1 MMGPET
7 INTLAQG
14 SAERLLQSLLEGS
27 ALAAFAWA
35 LLRVWPRPNAAT
47 RFAVWFATLIAT
59 ALLPWTSG
67 WSAQFSGKSLISVPE
82 RWALYFAG
90 AWMVVALILLAR
102 VLAGYLQLRRL
113 RASCRVV
120 QAEELDPA
128 AARCFDTAP
137 SRRKVQLLSSEA
149 SEVPTAIGFL
159 HPAIILPERLLQ
171 ELSPEDLGQVLLH
184 EMAHLRRGDDWTNA
198 VQQIVKAIFCFHP
211 AVWWVEQR
219 LSLEREMACDDAVLA
234 ATSSPRAYAE
244 CLARLAENSVLRR
257 GISLA
262 QGAVGQVRQL
272 TARVSRILDVERPSM
287 PGPRKWAVS
296 LVGSFAVICA
306 GVAWHAPRLVSFA
319 APLAQAQHY
328 APADAVAGR
337 ELYAPAIAARYVPD
351 ASRAQFT
358 PAKQAESAALA
369 RKVAC
374 KRRASMAAR
383 LKSQRPAERTGVL
396 QAKAAV
402 PQPAERTGVLQAK
415 AAVPQPARVVM
426 VYFVE
431 AQDAA
436 TGATWR
442 MCVWTVVAPA
452 PEQVHKSI

>member
-7 INTLAQG
+7 INILAQG

-59 ALLPWTSG
+59 ALLPWASG
-67 WSAQFSGKSLISVPE
+67 WSAPAQFSGKSLISVPE

-90 AWMVVALILLAR
+90 AWMVVALVLLAR

-306 GVAWHAPRLVSFA
+306 AVAWHAPRLVSFA

-358 PAKQAESAALA
+358 PAKQAEPAAPA
-369 RKVAC
+369 RRVAC

-383 LKSQRPAERTGVL
+383 LKSQR
-396 QAKAAV
+396 
-402 PQPAERTGVLQAK
+402 PAERTGVLQAK

-452 PEQVHKSI
+452 PDQVHKSI